1 MIGPEPVL
9 GAGGLVHVPQF
20 HPVGIVAGHDG
31 GKDGGQDRF
40 RPKAGLPLTTYH
52 SGPKCKWILDNVAG
66 VRQAAGRGEA
76 LFGNIDTWVIWWLTG
91 GPNGG
96 AHVTDVSNAS
106 RTLLMN
112 LETLD
117 WDDEILEAMDIPH
130 QMLPKIVPSSD
141 PETWGATLKGG
152 PFGDSIPVCGDL
164 GDQQAALFG
173 QTCFEPGEAK
183 NTYGTGCFML
193 LNTGT
198 TPVPSESGLLTTL
211 GYQMGNEPAVYCL
224 EGSIA
229 VTGARFVAG
238 E

>member
-1 MIGPEPVL
+1 M
-9 GAGGLVHVPQF
+9 
-20 HPVGIVAGHDG
+20 
-31 GKDGGQDRF
+31 
-40 RPKAGLPLTTYH
+40 
-52 SGPKCKWILDNVAG
+52 
-66 VRQAAGRGEA
+66 
-76 LFGNIDTWVIWWLTG
+76 IWWLTG

-173 QTCFEPGEAK
+173 QTCFTPGEAK
-183 NTYGTGCFML
+183 NTYGTGAFL
-193 LNTGT
+193 LLHTGT
-198 TPVPSESGLLTTL
+198 ERGPDVPGVLTT
-211 GYQMGNEPAVYCL
+211 A
-224 EGSIA
+224 A
-229 VTGARFVAG
+229 W
-238 E
+238 